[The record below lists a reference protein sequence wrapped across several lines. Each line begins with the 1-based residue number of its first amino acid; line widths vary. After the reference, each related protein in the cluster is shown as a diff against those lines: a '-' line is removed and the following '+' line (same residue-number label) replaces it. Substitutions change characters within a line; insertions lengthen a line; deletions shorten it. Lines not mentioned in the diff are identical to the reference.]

1 MEKSDIIKKNGKK
14 GQAYKFLTWI
24 FLEAGLTLLVLIF
37 IAVIVHIFVQFDI
50 NVQDIERE
58 LFVENLLYSSEGISY
73 VDSISGRVYPGVID
87 LEDFSNTVV
96 MEAKLG
102 EAFNYGGKT
111 PGIAVSMVLKDLN
124 IPHYYFTDSGELK
137 PHLKQEDKWVEKE
150 MDDISA
156 YASDQ
161 LTTYVYNNQEVSAV
175 YYEKDWYFRWL
186 ELVGTKIIGKG
197 GFTEYKM
204 SKVVLVRDSN
214 GEYNNGVLQF
224 SIIMP
229 GRDNEDD

>member
-14 GQAYKFLTWI
+14 GQAYKFLTWT